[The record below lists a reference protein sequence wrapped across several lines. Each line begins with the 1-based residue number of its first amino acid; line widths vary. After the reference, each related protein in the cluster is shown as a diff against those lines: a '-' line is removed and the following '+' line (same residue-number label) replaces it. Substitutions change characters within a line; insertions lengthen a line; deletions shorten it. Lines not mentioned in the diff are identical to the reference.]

1 MKTEKNFKQE
11 KMLKFTQFVSFERG
25 LVKTSV
31 FKKLQLRY
39 SKLEIF
45 LTCSSG
51 FEVFEAHLLM
61 KLFLIKKGIPS
72 F

>member
-45 LTCSSG
+45 LTCS
-51 FEVFEAHLLM
+51 
-61 KLFLIKKGIPS
+61 
-72 F
+72 